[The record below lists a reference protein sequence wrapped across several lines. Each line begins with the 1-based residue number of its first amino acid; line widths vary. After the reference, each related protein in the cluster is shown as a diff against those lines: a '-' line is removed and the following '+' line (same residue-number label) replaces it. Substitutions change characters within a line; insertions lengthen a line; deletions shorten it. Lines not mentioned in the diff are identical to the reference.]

1 MKIGVI
7 YRGKSIEAKRAQ
19 IMGLA
24 MQSEGAEPV
33 DQAILQLLGHRYGDG
48 LVYFRDDAERR
59 LFDTAVRMG
68 LVSREGYLT
77 PAGKSFLARNNND

>member
-1 MKIGVI
+1 MELCL
-7 YRGKSIEAKRAQ
+7 RGKSTGG

-24 MQSEGAEPV
+24 MQKEGTEQL

-48 LVYFRDDAERR
+48 LVYFRDDGERR
-59 LFDTAVRMG
+59 LFERAVNLG